1 MQDDAQLPEAVV
13 GSSRS
18 HVNGDVTLTSSGR
31 HHRVAETP
39 PQSPAAGGTLP
50 DLKKRRSHDRQL
62 RLYGAS
68 NGGGG
73 GDLAS
78 SDVVDH
84 PRSSPSDDGAAAAE
98 IYGHASSSPPG
109 QNKLVQPVTD
119 CPPCCRL
126 M

>member
-73 GDLAS
+73 DLAS